1 MFDIGQFQLIT
12 RYLDFPLH
20 SRLCMG
26 IGDLT
31 EFESRL
37 LKWISASDFVEV
49 AWSTK
54 RAADAFK
61 VEEKDVYEALASLSL
76 KAKDHI
82 QIFYDGGAIRII
94 ADY

>member
-1 MFDIGQFQLIT
+1 MAVAE
-12 RYLDFPLH
+12 
-20 SRLCMG
+20 
-26 IGDLT
+26 LT

-54 RAADAFK
+54 RAAETYK
-61 VEEKDVYEALASLSL
+61 VKEKEVNEALAALTT

>member
-1 MFDIGQFQLIT
+1 M
-12 RYLDFPLH
+12 
-20 SRLCMG
+20 CMG

-61 VEEKDVYEALASLSL
+61 VEEKEVYEALASLTM

-82 QIFYDGGAIRII
+82 QIFYDGGSNRIV

>member
-1 MFDIGQFQLIT
+1 M
-12 RYLDFPLH
+12 
-20 SRLCMG
+20 
-26 IGDLT
+26 
-31 EFESRL
+31 
-37 LKWISASDFVEV
+37 

-61 VEEKDVYEALASLSL
+61 VEEKEVYEALASLTM

-82 QIFYDGGAIRII
+82 QIFYDGGSIRIV

>member
-1 MFDIGQFQLIT
+1 
-12 RYLDFPLH
+12 
-20 SRLCMG
+20 MG
-26 IGDLT
+26 VGDLT
-31 EFESRL
+31 EFESRVV
-37 LKWISASDFVEV
+37 KWISASYFVEV

-61 VEEKDVYEALASLSL
+61 VEEKEVYEALASLTM

-82 QIFYDGGAIRII
+82 QIFYDGGSIRIV

>member
-1 MFDIGQFQLIT
+1 
-12 RYLDFPLH
+12 
-20 SRLCMG
+20 MG
-26 IGDLT
+26 ISDLT

-61 VEEKDVYEALASLSL
+61 VEEKDVYEALASLTM

-82 QIFYDGGAIRII
+82 QIFYDLSLIHISEPTRP
-94 ADY
+94 Y

>member
-1 MFDIGQFQLIT
+1 MLGS
-12 RYLDFPLH
+12 LDF
-20 SRLCMG
+20 LCPHPRYMAVAE
-26 IGDLT
+26 LT

-54 RAADAFK
+54 RAAEAFK
-61 VEEKDVYEALASLSL
+61 VKEKEVYEALAALTM

>member
-1 MFDIGQFQLIT
+1 
-12 RYLDFPLH
+12 
-20 SRLCMG
+20 MG
-26 IGDLT
+26 ISDLT

-61 VEEKDVYEALASLSL
+61 VEENDVYEALASLTM

-82 QIFYDGGAIRII
+82 QIFYDGGAIRIV

>member
-1 MFDIGQFQLIT
+1 MP
-12 RYLDFPLH
+12 PLGPM
-20 SRLCMG
+20 RMG
-26 IGDLT
+26 IDDLT

-61 VEEKDVYEALASLSL
+61 VEEKEVYEALASLTM

-82 QIFYDGGAIRII
+82 QIFYDGGSIRIV

>member
-1 MFDIGQFQLIT
+1 M
-12 RYLDFPLH
+12 
-20 SRLCMG
+20 CMG

-61 VEEKDVYEALASLSL
+61 VEEKEVYEALASLTM

-82 QIFYDGGAIRII
+82 QIFYAGGSIRIV

>member
-1 MFDIGQFQLIT
+1 MSD
-12 RYLDFPLH
+12 
-20 SRLCMG
+20 
-26 IGDLT
+26 
-31 EFESRL
+31 FESRL

-61 VEEKDVYEALASLSL
+61 VKEEEVYEALAAITL
-76 KAKDHI
+76 KARDHI
-82 QIFYDGGAIRII
+82 QIFYDGGAIRIV

>member
-1 MFDIGQFQLIT
+1 
-12 RYLDFPLH
+12 
-20 SRLCMG
+20 MG

-37 LKWISASDFVEV
+37 LKWISVSDFVEV

-61 VEEKDVYEALASLSL
+61 VEEKMSTRPSLLNIES
-76 KAKDHI
+76 
-82 QIFYDGGAIRII
+82 
-94 ADY
+94 

>member
-1 MFDIGQFQLIT
+1 M
-12 RYLDFPLH
+12 
-20 SRLCMG
+20 CMG

-61 VEEKDVYEALASLSL
+61 VEEKEVYEALASLTM

-82 QIFYDGGAIRII
+82 QIFYYGGSIRIV